1 MSFTFPGSS
10 ALSPTPMFI
19 AIDSRVDER
28 VLVIHL
34 DATIPAFT
42 VALAFFLLAPVPI
55 LKAKLDDDNDF
66 LMTFINC
73 NQHDK
78 VTLPM
83 HMQCFRFKL
92 AFKHFKKYLRLTTRS
107 ILSIFTKTG
116 SWPQNY

>member
-1 MSFTFPGSS
+1 
-10 ALSPTPMFI
+10 MFI

-66 LMTFINC
+66 LMTFINILLQSTWQGDVA
-73 NQHDK
+73 NAHA
-78 VTLPM
+78 VLLSLLLSTL
-83 HMQCFRFKL
+83 K
-92 AFKHFKKYLRLTTRS
+92 S
-107 ILSIFTKTG
+107 I
-116 SWPQNY
+116 WD

>member
-78 VTLPM
+78 VTLTM
-83 HMQCFRFKL
+83 HMQCF
-92 AFKHFKKYLRLTTRS
+92 
-107 ILSIFTKTG
+107 
-116 SWPQNY
+116 

>member
-1 MSFTFPGSS
+1 
-10 ALSPTPMFI
+10 MFI

-55 LKAKLDDDNDF
+55 LKAKWDDDNDF
-66 LMTFINC
+66 LMTFINW

-78 VTLPM
+78 MTLPT
-83 HMQCFRFKL
+83 HMQYF
-92 AFKHFKKYLRLTTRS
+92 
-107 ILSIFTKTG
+107 
-116 SWPQNY
+116 

>member
-66 LMTFINC
+66 LMTSINC

-78 VTLPM
+78 VTLPPGVANA
-83 HMQCFRFKL
+83 HAVLLSTLK
-92 AFKHFKKYLRLTTRS
+92 S
-107 ILSIFTKTG
+107 I
-116 SWPQNY
+116 

>member
-1 MSFTFPGSS
+1 MFT
-10 ALSPTPMFI
+10 

-78 VTLPM
+78 NDAANAHAVVLSLLFNTL
-83 HMQCFRFKL
+83 K
-92 AFKHFKKYLRLTTRS
+92 S
-107 ILSIFTKTG
+107 
-116 SWPQNY
+116 